1 MVIKMDVSPELLQSQ
16 DAARRLKLFAD
27 GADVSSFL
35 SLYRT
40 GDVDGFTTNPTLMFK
55 AGIRDYAAFAQELLS
70 EIKDLPISFEVFSDD
85 LAEMETQ
92 ARRLASWGSNV
103 YVKIPV
109 TNTQGVSCAPLIRT
123 LARDGIKLNVTAI
136 LTLRQVA
143 ETLGALHAE
152 VPAVVS
158 IFAGRIADTG
168 RDPIP
173 LMTAAV
179 AMAEASPLA
188 EILWASPREVLNIHQ
203 AKACGAHIIT
213 ATPDI
218 LKKMSMAGMDLDRL
232 SRETV
237 KMFRQDA
244 VAAGFQL

>member
-1 MVIKMDVSPELLQSQ
+1 MDVSPQLLQSQ
-16 DAARRLKLFAD
+16 ATQRRLKLFAD
-27 GADVSSFL
+27 GADVASFKA
-35 SLYRT
+35 LYRT
-40 GDVDGFTTNPTLMFK
+40 GEVDGFTTNPTLMFK

-70 EIKDLPISFEVFSDD
+70 EITELPISFEVFSDD
-85 LAEMETQ
+85 LAEMEMQ
-92 ARRLASWGSNV
+92 ARRLASWGRNV

-109 TNTQGVSCAPLIRT
+109 TNTQGTSCAPVVRNLS
-123 LARDGIKLNVTAI
+123 RDGIKLNVTAI

-143 ETLGALHAE
+143 ETLGALSAE
-152 VPAVVS
+152 TPSIIS

-168 RDPIP
+168 RDPVP
-173 LMTAAV
+173 LMTAAI
-179 AMAEASPLA
+179 AMAEANPLA

-203 AKACGAHIIT
+203 ARACGAHIIT

-218 LKKMSMAGMDLDRL
+218 LKKMSMSGMDLDRL
-232 SRETV
+232 SRDTV